1 MSTSGRLW
9 QNLWVR
15 VAVALAFADASI
27 VVIALPQIVD
37 RLHTSISHSTWVI
50 MAYNLALIAA
60 SLAILPFASRLAWR
74 PVLVGGLA
82 LFAAASLGCGAASS
96 LSALIPLRC
105 VQGAGGALV
114 LCASLPL
121 FWHSARPGDSPLYGW
136 SAAAAIGVALGPAAG
151 GVLTQVFDWRSIF
164 IAQAPI
170 AVIAAVAVLA
180 ARAPKEVGGADPSIA
195 PQPSTLGPLSA
206 NLALTV
212 LSAALIGALFL
223 VVVELINAWL
233 LTPIV
238 AAAIVSTVPVATA
251 LAERAVRGRS
261 PTMLAGAGAILLAI
275 GLAGLALASY
285 RELGV
290 VIIALALC
298 GGGLGLAY
306 PGLTTAALQ
315 SGGVVAARA
324 AKTVAARDA
333 GIVLGLLL
341 LTPVFVSDLNSAPA
355 KATAPVIEALGS
367 SGLPLSLEFQ
377 LGGALQKAVASAP
390 ESSPPD
396 ITPAFAQ
403 VAANA
408 NASDRARLALLEPR
422 VQAIVRDAVTSPFK
436 RALEYAAILALVVLP
451 LLAARTW
458 YARRAGAGD
467 AVLSD
472 R

>member
-50 MAYNLALIAA
+50 MAYNLALIVTA
-60 SLAILPFASRLAWR
+60 LAIVPVAGRLAWR

-82 LFAAASLGCGAASS
+82 LFAAASLGCGVASS

-105 VQGAGGALV
+105 AQGVGGALV
-114 LCASLPL
+114 LCASLPM
-121 FWHSARPGDSPLYGW
+121 FWNSARPGDSPLYGW
-136 SAAAAIGVALGPAAG
+136 SAAAAIGAALGPAAG
-151 GVLTQVFDWRSIF
+151 GVLTQLFDWRSIF
-164 IAQAPI
+164 LAQTPV
-170 AVIAAVAVLA
+170 AVIAAGAVLS
-180 ARAPKEVGGADPSIA
+180 ARAPKDALTDEA
-195 PQPSTLGPLSA
+195 PTPPLPSTLGPMTA

-233 LTPIV
+233 LKPIV
-238 AAAIVSTVPVATA
+238 AAAIVSIVPVATA
-251 LAERAVRGRS
+251 VAERAVRGRS
-261 PTMLAGAGAILLAI
+261 PTLLAGSGAGLLAV
-275 GLAGLALASY
+275 GLGGLALASY

-290 VIIALALC
+290 VIVALALC

-306 PGLTTAALQ
+306 PGLTTAALHG
-315 SGGVVAARA
+315 SGAVAARA

-341 LTPVFVSDLNSAPA
+341 LTPVFVSDLNAAST
-355 KATAPVIEALGS
+355 KATPPVVVALAS
-367 SGLPLSLEFQ
+367 SGLPLSVEFQ
-377 LGGALQKAVASAP
+377 LGAALQKAVSNAP
-390 ESSPPD
+390 ESSPPA
-396 ITPAFAQ
+396 IGPAFAQ

-408 NASDRARLALLEPR
+408 SASDRARLTLLRRR
-422 VQAIVRDAVTSPFK
+422 VEAIIQDAVTNPFQ
-436 RALEYAAILALVVLP
+436 RALVYAAILALAVLP
-451 LLAARTW
+451 VLAVGTW
-458 YARRAGAGD
+458 YVRRARAADG
-467 AVLSD
+467 VLSA

>member
-27 VVIALPQIVD
+27 VVIALPQIVE

-50 MAYNLALIAA
+50 MAYNLALIVT
-60 SLAILPFASRLAWR
+60 SLAILPFARRLAWR

-105 VQGAGGALV
+105 AQGIGGALV

-136 SAAAAIGVALGPAAG
+136 SAAAAIGAALGPAAG

-164 IAQAPI
+164 LAQAPL
-170 AVIAAVAVLA
+170 AAIAAVAVLM
-180 ARAPKEVGGADPSIA
+180 ARPRKHGADETPTS
-195 PQPSTLGPLSA
+195 PQRFTLGPLAA

-223 VVVELINAWL
+223 VVVEVINAWL
-233 LTPIV
+233 LKPIV

-251 LAERAVRGRS
+251 IAERAVRGRS
-261 PTMLAGAGAILLAI
+261 PTLLAGAGAVLLAL

-315 SGGVVAARA
+315 GAGPVGGRA

-341 LTPVFVSDLNSAPA
+341 LTPVFVSDLNAAPA
-355 KATAPVIEALGS
+355 KATAPVVEALGA

-377 LGGALQKAVASAP
+377 LGAALQKAVGSAP

-396 ITPAFAQ
+396 IAPAFAQ
-403 VAANA
+403 VAAK
-408 NASDRARLALLEPR
+408 ASAPDRARLAVLERR
-422 VQAIVRDAVTSPFK
+422 VETIVQDAVTNPFR
-436 RALEYAAILALVVLP
+436 RALQYAAILALVVLP
-451 LLAARTW
+451 LLAARIW
-458 YARRAGAGD
+458 YARRTSSAEG
-467 AVLSD
+467 LSD